1 MSIRALIVDDEPL
14 ARERIRQLL
23 RAEPDVQCAGECSSG
38 SDAVNAIARLD
49 PDLVFLDVQMPE
61 CDGFEVL
68 RSLHDRK
75 LPAIIFVTAY
85 DKYALRAFEVHA
97 IDYLLKPFRQS
108 RFESAVERAR
118 EQIRFARGGS
128 TGQLLALLEDLRQAP
143 PPERF
148 IVKSGGDVIFLRP
161 DEIDYI
167 EAADNYLNVHAGKES
182 LLLRETMQ
190 RMEKRLD
197 PRKFLRIHRSTI
209 VNLERIHKLR
219 AGAVGE
225 QLVILRDGRRLTLSR
240 TYRDQMQQRLAIK
253 PGAGGRELCS
263 ATLGKNG

>member
-14 ARERIRQLL
+14 ARERIRELL
-23 RAEPDVQCAGECSSG
+23 KTEPDVVCAGECSSG
-38 SDAVNAIARLD
+38 REAVKAIVRLE

-61 CDGFEVL
+61 GDGFEVL
-68 RSLHDRK
+68 RALQDRK

-97 IDYLLKPFRQS
+97 IDYLLKPFRQA
-108 RFESAVERAR
+108 RFESALERAR
-118 EQIRFARGGS
+118 EQIRQAQGRS
-128 TGQLLALLEDLRQAP
+128 SAQLMALLEDLRQGRPAD
-143 PPERF
+143 RF
-148 IVKSGGDVIFLRP
+148 IVKSGGDVLFLRP

-167 EAADNYLNVHAGKES
+167 EAADNYLNIHAGKEN

-209 VNLERIHKLR
+209 VNVERIRKLQ
-219 AGAVGE
+219 AGPAGE
-225 QLVILRDGRRLTLSR
+225 HWVILRDGRQLTLSR
-240 TYRDQMQQRLAIK
+240 SYRDLMQQRLAI
-253 PGAGGRELCS
+253 E
-263 ATLGKNG
+263 